1 LVAITFDLVSA
12 QTTPD
17 CAIKGVSYTDP
28 NIQTLNGGQPLDAMT
43 CQKACAFTAS
53 CHYFTYYT
61 DSKGCWLM
69 TDQAKLNE
77 KGDVPSE
84 AFAVSGAKV
93 CPPVAAKKM
102 NATQPLEELHPD
114 AEGHVTVAPGVE
126 IGPNGPRP
134 VPILGSSMN
143 VTNVATTE
151 SSGWNVPYIGVK
163 VPETIW
169 GLHWSWWCL
178 IIAAGCLLCCCLGWC
193 LCCRTSRPRKKA
205 SSSGTSQTDG
215 GRAACAATREGCW
228 TFPSTASCT
237 SVADATTGDST
248 AGFIACLTGTGQ
260 RQSYG
265 AAYLA
270 DHITKIITS
279 RFPDPLCQT
288 DGVRCWERWSY
299 A

>member
-1 LVAITFDLVSA
+1 MVAITFDLVS
-12 QTTPD
+12 
-17 CAIKGVSYTDP
+17 
-28 NIQTLNGGQPLDAMT
+28 DAMT

-193 LCCRTSRPRKKA
+193 LCCRTSRPRKKRAVQAQVKPTEEEPLVPRPVKDAGLFRPQLHVPQLPMPQLVTPQLVSLPA
-205 SSSGTSQTDG
+205 SQAQANARAMELHISPIISPRSS
-215 GRAACAATREGCW
+215 
-228 TFPSTASCT
+228 P
-237 SVADATTGDST
+237 
-248 AGFIACLTGTGQ
+248 AGSPTHFV
-260 RQSYG
+260 RQM
-265 AAYLA
+265 
-270 DHITKIITS
+270 
-279 RFPDPLCQT
+279 
-288 DGVRCWERWSY
+288 V
-299 A
+299 

>member
-1 LVAITFDLVSA
+1 MVAITFDLVSA

-93 CPPVAAKKM
+93 CPPARAKKI
-102 NATQPLEELHPD
+102 NATKPLVEELHPD

-193 LCCRTSRPRKKA
+193 FCCRTSRPRKKRAVQAQVKPTEEEPLVPRPVKDAGLFRPQLHVPQLPMPHLVTPQLVSLPA
-205 SSSGTSQTDG
+205 SQAQANARAMELHISPIMSPRSS
-215 GRAACAATREGCW
+215 
-228 TFPSTASCT
+228 P
-237 SVADATTGDST
+237 
-248 AGFIACLTGTGQ
+248 AGSPTHFV
-260 RQSYG
+260 RQM
-265 AAYLA
+265 
-270 DHITKIITS
+270 
-279 RFPDPLCQT
+279 
-288 DGVRCWERWSY
+288 V
-299 A
+299 